1 MFTTLVQN
9 MEFAAKYADDTGSW
23 VVIVCPP
30 NSDVQDNCQKAFM
43 GTIRPNSTLSGRTAV
58 FPNGG
63 RLSLTACDEDVFIPD
78 EHTFSVSFI
87 GWAFPNGKNKVTTYK
102 NQMEHMGKWRNAAAR
117 VLNLW
122 ETV

>member
-1 MFTTLVQN
+1 MFPTLIQN
-9 MEFAAKYADDTGSW
+9 MEFAADYADKTGSW

-30 NSDVQDNCQKAFM
+30 DSDIETNCRKAFM
-43 GTIRPNSTLSGRTAV
+43 GTVRPDSTLSGRTAV

-78 EHTFSVSFI
+78 DHSFSVSFI
-87 GWAFPNGKNKVTTYK
+87 GWSYPRGKKARAYK
-102 NQMEHMGKWRNAAAR
+102 DQMQHMGKWREAAAR